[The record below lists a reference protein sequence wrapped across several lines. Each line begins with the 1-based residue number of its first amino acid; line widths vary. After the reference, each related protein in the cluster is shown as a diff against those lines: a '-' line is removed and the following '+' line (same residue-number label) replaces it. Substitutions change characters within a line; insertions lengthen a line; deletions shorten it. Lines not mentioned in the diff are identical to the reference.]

1 VIGLYLDNICYVQT
15 KAVAIVLTLTYE
27 GSLKNNV
34 QDMIVLDEI
43 HSFLCTSLS
52 YCNDDNDAGSEF
64 EEVVTMLKKT
74 SLSEKTLA
82 VLERALKQCVCP
94 DDAMYKLMSIRMPMI
109 WTQMVNGTLNKKNV
123 GLLNSLAPIMP
134 RMEKAT
140 SKLLN
145 IINVNRAIYL
155 PTYNMLLAEQSCVDG
170 Q

>member
-1 VIGLYLDNICYVQT
+1 MQA
-15 KAVAIVLTLTYE
+15 KAAAIILTLTYE
-27 GSLKNNV
+27 GSLKINV

-52 YCNDDNDAGSEF
+52 YCNDDAESEF

>member
-1 VIGLYLDNICYVQT
+1 
-15 KAVAIVLTLTYE
+15 
-27 GSLKNNV
+27 
-34 QDMIVLDEI
+34 M
-43 HSFLCTSLS
+43 
-52 YCNDDNDAGSEF
+52 
-64 EEVVTMLKKT
+64 
-74 SLSEKTLA
+74 
-82 VLERALKQCVCP
+82 CP
-94 DDAMYKLMSIRMPMI
+94 DDAKYKLMSIRMPMI
-109 WTQMVNGTLNKKNV
+109 WTQMVNGILNKKNV